1 MRRSIGDDGSGIDR
15 ETGELRALLQIT
27 EAVTSTLDL
36 HRVMSLIVQRV
47 GEFVRADRCSI
58 LLVDEARQ
66 DGFVVAASDRPE
78 VDMLEVDIRKYPE
91 VLRALETR
99 ESVVVE
105 DVESD
110 PVVAP
115 VRDVLRELGYSSMMV
130 LPLVFGREVLGTMLL
145 RATRGERF
153 TPPEIRFC
161 KVAAGAS
168 ANALKNALL
177 YREASME
184 AARHRT
190 TSEKLRRL
198 LDCSPDLIVA
208 TDRAG
213 NITEFNGGAEALTGL
228 GAAQAMGRPLAEI
241 LGNRVA
247 EAAAQRG
254 GPGISRLDFAF
265 EKPDDTPVEINLL
278 SAPLSSEHG
287 EADGRVWI
295 GRDVTELRQ
304 IGRSLAQAER
314 LSSVGEVVAGVA
326 HELNNPL
333 TGVLGYGQMLQASAK
348 DDKLRDD
355 LGRIVDSALRCRKI
369 VQNLLSF
376 ARQHPPERKYSDLNE
391 CVRSVLD
398 LKAYHLRAAHVEAV
412 LDLDPALPR
421 TLFDFH
427 QLEQVLLNLLNNA
440 EQAIVSANR
449 PGTVT
454 LRTRREGEMLC
465 VEVGD
470 DGPGVPK
477 NLRARI
483 FDPFFTTK
491 EVGQGTGLGLS
502 VSYGIVEE
510 HGGRIELRPPGPAGG
525 ATFAIFL
532 PILGQEGAEAVPARP
547 TAHSEANP
555 LRGRRVLVAEDEPVV
570 LDLFARV
577 LEDAGAVVTQAHD
590 GQEAWERLARG
601 EFDLIVADLRM
612 PNLDG
617 RELYEKVAE
626 ERPDLIRRFVFSTGD
641 LLRSESLQFLETV
654 PNRILTKPLDLETVR
669 RVLAQAVQA

>member
-1 MRRSIGDDGSGIDR
+1 MTRKSGVGGAGRVR
-15 ETGELRALLQIT
+15 EEGELRALLEIT

-36 HRVMSLIVQRV
+36 HRIMSVIVRRV
-47 GEFVRADRCSI
+47 GDLVRADRCSI
-58 LLVDEARQ
+58 LLVDDKLRDA
-66 DGFVVAASDRPE
+66 FVVAASDRPE
-78 VDMLEVDIRKYPE
+78 VDMLEVDLRKYPE

-105 DVESD
+105 DVGSD
-110 PVVAP
+110 PLVAP
-115 VRDVLRELGYSSMMV
+115 VREVLKEHGYRSLMV
-130 LPLVFGREVLGTMLL
+130 VPLVFGSEVLGTLFL
-145 RATRGERF
+145 RARRGQRF
-153 TPPEIRFC
+153 LPGEIRFC

-177 YREASME
+177 YREVSME

-190 TSEKLRRL
+190 TNEKLRRL
-198 LDCSPDLIVA
+198 LESSPDLIVA
-208 TDRAG
+208 TDREG
-213 NITEFNGGAEALTGL
+213 NITEFNGGAEILTGL
-228 GAAQAMGRPLAEI
+228 RAGQALGRPLAEI
-241 LGNRVA
+241 LGSRIGD
-247 EAAAQRG
+247 AAAESG
-254 GPGISRLDFAF
+254 APGITRLDFAF
-265 EKPDDTPVEINLL
+265 EKPDVAPVEINLL
-278 SAPLSSEHG
+278 SAPLSNEDGGSE
-287 EADGRVWI
+287 GRVWI

-333 TGVLGYGQMLQASAK
+333 TGVLGYGQMLHASAK
-348 DDKLRDD
+348 DDRLRED

-376 ARQHPPERKYSDLNE
+376 ARQHAPERKYQDLNA
-391 CVRSVLD
+391 CVRNVLD
-398 LKAYHLRAAHVEAV
+398 LKAYHLRASHVEAV
-412 LDLDPALPR
+412 LDLDPTLPK

-427 QLEQVLLNLLNNA
+427 QMEQVLLNLVNNA

-449 PGTVT
+449 SGTVT
-454 LRTRREGEMLC
+454 LRTRRDREM
-465 VEVGD
+465 VRVDVGD
-470 DGPGVPK
+470 NGSGVPK
-477 NLRARI
+477 TIRGRI

-510 HGGRIELRPPGPAGG
+510 HGGRIELLPPQAEGG

-532 PILGQEGAEAVPARP
+532 PILGQEGQEVAAARP
-547 TAHSEANP
+547 VALSESNP

-570 LDLFARV
+570 LELFARV
-577 LEDAGAVVTQAHD
+577 LEDAGAIVTQAQD

-626 ERPDLIRRFVFSTGD
+626 ERPELIRRFVFSTGD
-641 LLRSESLQFLETV
+641 LLRSESLQFLEAV
-654 PNRILTKPLDLETVR
+654 PNKILTKPLDLETVR
-669 RVLAQAVQA
+669 RVLGQAVQS

>member
-1 MRRSIGDDGSGIDR
+1 MTRSVGAEASGVAR
-15 ETGELRALLQIT
+15 EARELRALLEIT

-47 GEFVRADRCSI
+47 GDCVRADRCSI
-58 LLVDEARQ
+58 LLVDQELR

-91 VLRALETR
+91 VLRAIETR
-99 ESVVVE
+99 ESVVVD
-105 DVESD
+105 DVGSD
-110 PVVAP
+110 PVVAA
-115 VRDVLRELGYSSMMV
+115 VRDVLKEHGYRSMMIV
-130 LPLVFGREVLGTMLL
+130 PLVFGRDVLGTLFL

-153 TPPEIRFC
+153 LPEEIRFC
-161 KVAAGAS
+161 QVAAGAS

-177 YREASME
+177 YREVSME

-213 NITEFNGGAEALTGL
+213 KITEFNRGAEALTGIPDHE
-228 GAAQAMGRPLAEI
+228 ARGRLLAEI
-241 LGNRVA
+241 LGKRVS
-247 EAAAQRG
+247 EAAPEQASQ
-254 GPGISRLDFAF
+254 GISRVDFAYH
-265 EKPDDTPVEINLL
+265 KLDGSALEINLL
-278 SAPLSSEHG
+278 SAPLRGEHG
-287 EADGRVWI
+287 DSDGRVWI

-333 TGVLGYGQMLQASAK
+333 TGVLGYAQMLQAGAK
-348 DDKLRDD
+348 DDKQRED
-355 LGRIVDSALRCRKI
+355 LERIAESALRCRRI

-376 ARQHPPERKYSDLNE
+376 ARQHPPERKYQDLND
-391 CVRSVLD
+391 CVRKVLE
-398 LKAYHLRAAHVEAV
+398 LKAYHLRSSHVEAV
-412 LDLDPALPR
+412 LELDPALPR

-427 QLEQVLLNLLNNA
+427 QMEQVLLNLLNNA

-454 LRTRREGEMLC
+454 LRTRREGAMLV
-465 VEVGD
+465 VEVED

-477 NLRARI
+477 TIRGRI

-510 HGGRIELRPPGPAGG
+510 HGGKIELLPTAAKGG
-525 ATFAIFL
+525 AKFAVSL
-532 PILGQEGAEAVPARP
+532 PVLGEEGAGIAPARP
-547 TAHSEANP
+547 AAAAALNP

-577 LEDAGAVVTQAHD
+577 LEDAGALVTQARD
-590 GQEAWERLARG
+590 GQEAWERLATS

-617 RELYEKVAE
+617 RELYERVAE
-626 ERPDLIRRFVFSTGD
+626 ERPELIRRFVFSTGD
-641 LLRSESLQFLETV
+641 LLRSESLSFLEAV
-654 PNRILTKPLDLETVR
+654 PNKVLTKPLDLETVR
-669 RVLAQAVQA
+669 RVLAQAVQS